1 MASKQLNTLPD
12 ARPLGGPLSGI
23 GPDLQVRVTAGC
35 WGGSHWPAVVL
46 QVSTECPAQPTAAPA
61 DWRRH
66 RAPCRS
72 GRVQGSWPWLLG
84 CWFWSIK
91 CTEGPAR
98 VSCDPQVAPGGSCN
112 RDSTRSVRGVARPLV
127 RGCSR
132 RRAAYEVARG
142 APRGCAGRGYAGM
155 RPAAPEVFPGVPRA
169 APGACPGAAKA
180 DVGDFG
186 TSH

>member
-1 MASKQLNTLPD
+1 M
-12 ARPLGGPLSGI
+12 
-23 GPDLQVRVTAGC
+23 TAGC

-98 VSCDPQVAPGGSCN
+98 MSCDPQVAPGGSCN
-112 RDSTRSVRGVARPLV
+112 RDSTRSVRGVAGPLV

-132 RRAAYEVARG
+132 RRAAYEVGMRRPPRMRGPGVRGEAPGGPGSIPRG
-142 APRGCAGRGYAGM
+142 APR
-155 RPAAPEVFPGVPRA
+155 RPRGVPGRCEGRCRRFRYIA
-169 APGACPGAAKA
+169 LKCRHCDAFYSVLVLEGAPS
-180 DVGDFG
+180 VH
-186 TSH
+186 S